1 MTTRSEYWEN
11 KDRSG
16 PALSD
21 GQFNLLRR
29 CVELLLP
36 AIGAF
41 YFAMAELWGWPNPG
55 EVVASIAALTTLLG
69 VVLVVLRNSYEKSDA
84 RYDGDLVVNTSDPE
98 KDRVRLE
105 VGVPLDDIPSRDEI
119 VFRVRNES

>member
-16 PALSD
+16 PVLSD

-84 RYDGDLVVNTSDPE
+84 KFDGELSVDTSDPE
-98 KDRVRLE
+98 RDVFQVDLGDDLPNLASKDAITLKVK
-105 VGVPLDDIPSRDEI
+105 SK
-119 VFRVRNES
+119 

>member
-16 PALSD
+16 PVLSD
-21 GQFNLLRR
+21 GQFKLLRR

-84 RYDGDLVVNTSDPE
+84 KFDGQLNVDTSDPE
-98 KDRVRLE
+98 RDIFQVDLGDDLPNLASKDAITLKVQ
-105 VGVPLDDIPSRDEI
+105 SK
-119 VFRVRNES
+119 

>member
-84 RYDGDLVVNTSDPE
+84 KFDGQLNVDTSDPE
-98 KDRVRLE
+98 RDIFQVDLGDDLPNLASKDAITLKVK
-105 VGVPLDDIPSRDEI
+105 SK
-119 VFRVRNES
+119 

>member
-16 PALSD
+16 PVLSD

-84 RYDGDLVVNTSDPE
+84 KFDGQLNVDTSDPE
-98 KDRVRLE
+98 RDIFQVDLGDDLPNLASKDAITLKVK
-105 VGVPLDDIPSRDEI
+105 SK
-119 VFRVRNES
+119 

>member
-16 PALSD
+16 PVLSD

-84 RYDGDLVVNTSDPE
+84 KFDGELSVDTSDPE
-98 KDRVRLE
+98 RDIFQVDLGDDLPNLASKDAITLKVK
-105 VGVPLDDIPSRDEI
+105 SK
-119 VFRVRNES
+119 